1 MPTPPFDDNSQ
12 LRLHASHSLARGAS
26 WQLSWR
32 EAYKTAAPRGR
43 IFLIIHNIGS
53 WLLCPCGRGGL
64 FGFFSSARYLTDTN
78 GAVFL
83 FLVLFSVFLSC
94 HQCGKRYSGESGWHG
109 KPRRCNVAFSRIDHV
124 RGEQHSRRTHRQLRG
139 SCGPLSL
146 TFAFRR

>member
-26 WQLSWR
+26 SQLSWR

-78 GAVFL
+78 GGVFL

-94 HQCGKRYSGESGWHG
+94 HQCGKRYSGESGGTENLAGATSPFPGSTMFGANNIPGAHTASFAG
-109 KPRRCNVAFSRIDHV
+109 PVAPF
-124 RGEQHSRRTHRQLRG
+124 
-139 SCGPLSL
+139 P
-146 TFAFRR
+146 